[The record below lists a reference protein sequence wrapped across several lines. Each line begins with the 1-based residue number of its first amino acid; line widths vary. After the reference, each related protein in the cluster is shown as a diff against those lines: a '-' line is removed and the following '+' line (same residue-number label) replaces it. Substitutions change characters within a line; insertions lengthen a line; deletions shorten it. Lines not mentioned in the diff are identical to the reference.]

1 MEVFG
6 KQDLGFEETI
16 LDLRALYDSMVNE
29 SEPLSSKIY
38 RKRNTI
44 QSLAWEKLHRMESIL
59 RKISKCKWL
68 IEEDQ
73 TYNFFH
79 LFMKDRLRNNNIT
92 ALRHVDTLIEDADD
106 IKAFMF
112 DHFKSRI
119 QGSNHRMRR
128 MDGVCSNKLSME
140 YRTKLEAPFSLL
152 DLKQAIWNSTKY
164 KSPDTNGFT
173 MRCYKAS

>member
-1 MEVFG
+1 M
-6 KQDLGFEETI
+6 
-16 LDLRALYDSMVNE
+16 
-29 SEPLSSKIY
+29 
-38 RKRNTI
+38 
-44 QSLAWEKLHRMESIL
+44 L

-79 LFMKDRLRNNNIT
+79 LFMKDRLRHNNIT
-92 ALRHVDTLIEDADD
+92 ALRHVDTLFEDAHG

-112 DHFKSRI
+112 DHFNSRI
-119 QGSNHRMRR
+119 QGSNHRMHK

-152 DLKQAIWNSTKY
+152 DLKQAIWNSTKC
-164 KSPDTNGFT
+164 KIPNTNRFT
-173 MRCYKAS
+173 KPHRTSSKKIYLTVLTKLFSQVIFQRLSLHIFSL